1 MTDTAT
7 IAAFVASERACY
19 EWPEDTETAKA
30 QRAAFC
36 TGAAWAASANHA
48 ELARLREI
56 EECARNVI
64 KVWYIYGGCK
74 PPVLDQLDAL
84 DNLLS
89 ASEEHER

>member
-36 TGAAWAASANHA
+36 AGAAWAASANGA
-48 ELARLREI
+48 KLATRCRL
-56 EECARNVI
+56 
-64 KVWYIYGGCK
+64 
-74 PPVLDQLDAL
+74 AL
-84 DNLLS
+84 T
-89 ASEEHER
+89 SEETEHN